1 MSRREKSLERLRDF
15 QRDGS
20 WDFNDLCELLQ
31 QLGFEMRISGS
42 HHFFR
47 KPGIAAAINLQPLG
61 KQAKKYEVRQA
72 RQVLQSNSLL

>member
-1 MSRREKSLERLRDF
+1 MTARGLEGLRDF

-20 WDFNDLCELLQ
+20 WDFDELCELLQ

-47 KPGIAAAINLQPLG
+47 RAGITEAIHPRHAFTKRGIVNL
-61 KQAKKYEVRQA
+61 
-72 RQVLQSNSLL
+72 